1 MTPPFEAFRSFR
13 PRSRRRAPFATVS
26 DEALMARFRT
36 SASEAAFDELFRRHM
51 ASAYRTALSILRDPS
66 TVEDILQE
74 SFLSVVRA
82 RRSYEKG
89 RPFAPWFYAI
99 VRNACR
105 DELRR
110 RRPVILPDVE
120 EPASL
125 AESDPGAA
133 VERREEVSSA
143 RRAFGFLPEAEREV
157 LALRIYGE
165 LTFAEI
171 ASICGTTREAAK
183 KRAHRGLARLRRAL
197 ARRL

>member
-1 MTPPFEAFRSFR
+1 L
-13 PRSRRRAPFATVS
+13 ATAS
-26 DEALMARFRT
+26 DETLMARFRA
-36 SASEAAFDELFRRHM
+36 SASEAAFEELFHRHV

-66 TVEDILQE
+66 AAEDVLQE
-74 SFLSVVRA
+74 AFLSVVRA

-89 RPFAPWFYAI
+89 RPFAPWFYTI

-110 RRPVILPDVE
+110 PRPAMLPDGE

-133 VERREEVSSA
+133 LEWREEVASA

-157 LALRIYGE
+157 LALRIYGA

-171 ASICGTTREAAK
+171 ASVCGTTAGAAK

-197 ARRL
+197 ATRL